1 MTAGFPKFET
11 RGNKHVLI
19 FRAPRFNS
27 SIVFDPVATLGDELS
42 EDDDDDD
49 DDDEGK
55 DLASSIQLNIFM
67 FLATLAS
74 AFKFM

>member
-11 RGNKHVLI
+11 RGNKQVLI

-27 SIVFDPVATLGDELS
+27 SIVFDPVTTLGDELS
-42 EDDDDDD
+42 EDD

>member
-1 MTAGFPKFET
+1 MTTGFPKFET
-11 RGNKHVLI
+11 RGNKQVLI

-27 SIVFDPVATLGDELS
+27 SIVFDPVTTLGDELS
-42 EDDDDDD
+42 EDD

>member
-27 SIVFDPVATLGDELS
+27 SIVFDPVTTLGDELS
-42 EDDDDDD
+42 EDD